1 MLLSE
6 INKPLYII
14 NNGERVLLTEDTIN
28 KTCQWYANNA
38 QGCLNDV
45 LNGSVTVNDTNSYI
59 EEKIKSKADY
69 LDKNFELGLWFYQK
83 ALHIQTGESVA
94 ILN

>member
-1 MLLSE
+1 MLVSE
-6 INKPLYII
+6 LNKPLYVI
-14 NNGERVLLTEDTIN
+14 NKDERVLLTEDTIN
-28 KTCQWYANNA
+28 KTCQWYADNA
-38 QGCLNDV
+38 QGCINEV
-45 LNGSVTVNDTNSYI
+45 LNGEVTVNDIDSYI

-83 ALHIQTGESVA
+83 ALYIQTGESVA